1 MSTEL
6 RGYRRVA
13 SLYKWDYQKAEMALA
28 DAMEELNRLRRSA
41 HKLDAEIDTL
51 LEGDGAALL
60 DAGTRDGLLR
70 LASELRTK
78 LEGYRKAHD
87 LQVLIVL
94 DLRKQLMMA
103 KVRKDKSHEKHREAV
118 AALWQART
126 AKQVE
131 ELSDVHVANLVRQRA
146 GHNVDNTQP

>member
-1 MSTEL
+1 MND
-6 RGYRRVA
+6 GKDMRRD
-13 SLYKWDYQKAEMALA
+13 LTPDE
-28 DAMEELNRLRRSA
+28 DERE
-41 HKLDAEIDTL
+41 
-51 LEGDGAALL
+51 
-60 DAGTRDGLLR
+60 AGRLLR